1 MATTITFVIHIVM
14 KGKSPPSI
22 MCTTTTNDI
31 YQELKH
37 DNDIIIMKMLDKRI
51 SPSPKKLYITPRP
64 SFKSKRED
72 RETSTTK
79 STLRLLPPPLQHLR

>member
-1 MATTITFVIHIVM
+1 MQVQIVLVHIYMATIITFVIHIVM

-51 SPSPKKLYITPRP
+51 PTSPKTLYFTPSPT
-64 SFKSKRED
+64 FKR
-72 RETSTTK
+72 T
-79 STLRLLPPPLQHLR
+79 

>member
-1 MATTITFVIHIVM
+1 MMQVQVFHVHTAMATIDIVM

-22 MCTTTTNDI
+22 LCTTTTNDI

-51 SPSPKKLYITPRP
+51 PTSPKTLYFTPRP
-64 SFKSKRED
+64 SFKSKR
-72 RETSTTK
+72 
-79 STLRLLPPPLQHLR
+79 

>member
-1 MATTITFVIHIVM
+1 MMQEQVFHVHTAMATIDIVM

-22 MCTTTTNDI
+22 MCMTTTNDI

-51 SPSPKKLYITPRP
+51 PTSPKKLYITPRP

-72 RETSTTK
+72 RETSTPKTE
-79 STLRLLPPPLQHLR
+79 LRL

>member
-1 MATTITFVIHIVM
+1 MMQVQVFHVHTAMATIDIVM

-22 MCTTTTNDI
+22 LCTTTTNDI

-51 SPSPKKLYITPRP
+51 PTSPKKLYITLSP
-64 SFKSKRED
+64 SFKS
-72 RETSTTK
+72 T
-79 STLRLLPPPLQHLR
+79 

>member
-1 MATTITFVIHIVM
+1 MMQVQVFHGHTAMATIDIVM

-51 SPSPKKLYITPRP
+51 PTSPKKLYITPRP

-72 RETSTTK
+72 RETSTPKTE
-79 STLRLLPPPLQHLR
+79 LRL

>member
-1 MATTITFVIHIVM
+1 MMQVQVFHGHTAMATIDIVM

-51 SPSPKKLYITPRP
+51 PTSPKTLYFTTSP
-64 SFKSKRED
+64 SFKR
-72 RETSTTK
+72 T
-79 STLRLLPPPLQHLR
+79 